1 MSSITIIGAGNMARG
16 IGARAVAG
24 GHDVQIL
31 ARDAA
36 KASALAEE
44 LGGKATGGTLGD
56 PIDGD
61 VVVLALYYDVAKDV
75 VAEHADALTG
85 KTVVDISNPIDTA
98 TFAGLVVPADSSAA
112 QEIAQIVPDANVVKA
127 FNTTFAGT
135 LAAGEVDGQP
145 LDVAIA
151 GDDNSAKQA
160 VSELIES
167 AGLRPLDVG
176 PLANARWLEGIGFL
190 HIGLQMSRGTN
201 FGTAVK
207 LIGG

>member
-36 KASALAEE
+36 KASALADE
-44 LGGKATGGTLGD
+44 LGGNATSGTLGD
-56 PIDGD
+56 PISGD
-61 VVVLALYYDVAKDV
+61 VVVLALYYDIAKDV
-75 VAEHADALTG
+75 AKQHADALTG

-112 QEIAQIVPDANVVKA
+112 QQIAQIVPGANVVKA

-151 GDDNSAKQA
+151 GDDDSAKQA
-160 VSELIES
+160 VSAFIES